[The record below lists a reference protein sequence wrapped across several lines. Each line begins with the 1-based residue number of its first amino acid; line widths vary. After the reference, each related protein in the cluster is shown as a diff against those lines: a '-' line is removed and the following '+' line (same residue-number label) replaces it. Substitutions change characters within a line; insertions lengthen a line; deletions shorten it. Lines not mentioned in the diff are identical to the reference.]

1 MNTIF
6 MNSENSETSDS
17 HSLLLNM
24 SDKWNVKRSHKYAWS
39 SCSIYYTWEIVKVIQ
54 KRIDLKYQLQHAMTN
69 LNYLMNQVLYKT
81 LKIIWVFYQKT
92 WKSDSQSSNKNIC
105 N

>member
-1 MNTIF
+1 MNTTF

-24 SDKWNVKRSHKYAWS
+24 SDKWNVKRSHRYAWS
-39 SCSIYYTWEIVKVIQ
+39 SCSIYYTWEIVKVTQ

-81 LKIIWVFYQKT
+81 LKIILSVL
-92 WKSDSQSSNKNIC
+92 SKNMKE
-105 N
+105 